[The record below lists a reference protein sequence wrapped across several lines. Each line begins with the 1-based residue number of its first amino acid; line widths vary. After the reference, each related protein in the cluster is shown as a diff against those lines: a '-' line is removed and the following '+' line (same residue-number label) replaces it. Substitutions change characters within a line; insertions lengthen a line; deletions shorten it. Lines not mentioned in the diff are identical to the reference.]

1 MKRFF
6 SQLNSWRVPVVV
18 LSALFVIFNSYGIA
32 SAATTDDLREVIGDR
47 RVTDDSFMSDLKNII
62 YRYRQT
68 EYRSELID
76 LLNSMG
82 DNDYE
87 DRFNE
92 LNDKKDKTLSELEE
106 TFKSNQ
112 STDKVIEKLNDS
124 VAVLKELGAVK
135 EPNSIILNSFDEN
148 DYEDAYIYATSVLET
163 MNDDYN
169 IGIVGEGLTLPTA
182 DSKKM
187 KRAFGQNAIVTSDV
201 VYEDNKGIDL
211 YTGMNGEDKGFK
223 PRILCQFNG
232 TVRKVTKCKEGYR
245 IEVEHGQALVTIY
258 EFLSKPVVKKGE
270 KVKQYDLLGYAKGES
285 IHFEVILNTV
295 NINPLLMYG
304 DMGEQIYTQWYG
316 ANPGMAVGEID
327 FTKVK
332 KYVSDVEEIKKT
344 DTTSTVVDSDGN
356 ETNITFESGYQKPE
370 VPIADYIDEE
380 TDEKGGE

>member
-1 MKRFF
+1 MKRF
-6 SQLNSWRVPVVV
+6 SRQLNSWRVPVAV
-18 LSALFVIFNSYGIA
+18 LSTLFVIFNSYGIA

-47 RVTDDSFMSDLKNII
+47 RVTDESFMSDLKDII

-68 EYRSELID
+68 EYKSELID

-82 DNDYE
+82 DFNYE

-92 LNDKKDKTLSELEE
+92 LINKKEKAMSELEE
-106 TFKSNQ
+106 TFKSNK

-124 VAVLKELGAVK
+124 VAILKELGAMK
-135 EPNSIILNSFDEN
+135 EPNSIILNDFDEN
-148 DYEDAYIYATSVLET
+148 DYEDAYRYAKSVFET
-163 MNDDYN
+163 MNDDFD

-182 DSKKM
+182 DSKKI
-187 KRAFGQNAIVTSDV
+187 KNAFGQNAIVTSEV
-201 VYEDNKGIDL
+201 VYKDNNGVDL
-211 YTGMNGEDKGFK
+211 YTGMNGDKEFK

-232 TVRKVTKCKEGYR
+232 TVRKVKKCKEGYQ

-270 KVKQYDLLGYAKGES
+270 KVKQYDLLGYTDGES

-304 DMGEQIYTQWYG
+304 DMGEEIYKQWYG

-327 FTKVK
+327 FTNVK
-332 KYVSDVEEIKKT
+332 KYVSDVKEIGKT
-344 DTTSTVVDSDGN
+344 DTTSTVIDSDGN
-356 ETNITFESGYQKPE
+356 ETDITFENGYQKPQ
-370 VPIADYIDEE
+370 VPVADYIDEE
-380 TDEKGGE
+380 INDKGGE